1 MAAGTKTEGQEAVGA
16 CHECG
21 TLHAQPAAGA
31 HAVARCPICRA
42 ELYRE
47 HPQALD
53 RALAFGLAATVL
65 FAAAHVFPFMS
76 MSFQGR
82 EQVMTLLSG
91 VEALYREGMA
101 PLALLVLLTA
111 TVIPGIKLATG
122 LYVLLPLR
130 FGRCKPA
137 GGAIFRLIEE
147 LRPWAM
153 MEVYLLGVIVAYVK
167 LGDLAMLRPDVGLW
181 AFVALILCMIGADAS
196 MDERLVWYRLAPQRL
211 LSALAAA
218 PPAVLAACHDCGQ
231 IERLDGG
238 RTRCSRCN
246 AALHKRKPQSLQ
258 RTTALLVTAAIL
270 YVPANL
276 FPVMTVISLGR
287 GEADTILSGV
297 SALAQAGM
305 WPIALLV
312 FFASILVPLLKLI
325 GLSYLLISTR
335 WRAPRNLR
343 QRTLLYRIIER
354 IGRWSMVDIFM
365 IAILVALVQIGSIAT
380 VLPGPGALA
389 FAGVVILTMI
399 ASRSFDPRLMWDRAE
414 RSGHAIPYTRI

>member
-1 MAAGTKTEGQEAVGA
+1 MTPATITAADEAVGA
-16 CHECG
+16 CHDCG
-21 TLHAQPAAGA
+21 TLHVQPAAGV
-31 HAVARCPICRA
+31 HAVARCRLCGA

-53 RALAFGLAATVL
+53 RALAFGLAAAVL

-76 MSFQGR
+76 MNLQGR

-111 TVIPGIKLATG
+111 TVVPGLKLASG
-122 LYVLLPLR
+122 LWVLLPLR
-130 FGRCKPA
+130 LGRRAP
-137 GGAIFRLIEE
+137 GAAMLFRLIEE

-167 LGDLAMLRPDVGLW
+167 LGDLAILRPDIGLW
-181 AFVALILCMIGADAS
+181 AFIALILCIIGADAS
-196 MDERLVWYRLAPQRL
+196 MDERLVWTRLAPQARR
-211 LSALAAA
+211 AGLAVAA
-218 PPAVLAACHDCGQ
+218 PAGLAACHDCGQ

-238 RTRCSRCN
+238 GRRCSRCN
-246 AALHKRKPQSLQ
+246 ATLHKRKPESLQ
-258 RTTALLVTAAIL
+258 RTTALVLTAALL

-276 FPVMTVISLGR
+276 FPVMTVVSFGR
-287 GEADTILSGV
+287 GESDTILTGV
-297 SALAQAGM
+297 VTLARAGM

-312 FFASILVPLLKLI
+312 FFASILVPLLKLL

-335 WRAPRNLR
+335 WRRPRNLR

-365 IAILVALVQIGSIAT
+365 IAILVALVQLGSIAT

-389 FAGVVILTMI
+389 FAGVVVITMI

-414 RSGHAIPYTRI
+414 WSGHDLPYTRI